1 MGVGISYMNE
11 MVYDKGEL
19 PNYVVLDKETRF
31 EALENTMNNLESLK
45 SVLGDNIN
53 GGGGNGGNGNVSV
66 NADIVDDVKE
76 LAKSSQR
83 SLQVFFDMIP
93 SEDVKAVE
101 ELFANVQKADA
112 NGDGKL
118 SEDEIVNLSPME
130 REIWKRRVDKF

>member
-1 MGVGISYMNE
+1 MNE
-11 MVYDKGEL
+11 MVYDAGEL
-19 PNYVVLDKETRF
+19 PNYVLLDKETRF

-53 GGGGNGGNGNVSV
+53 GGNGGNGNVSV
-66 NADIVDDVKE
+66 SADIVNDVQD

-101 ELFANVQKADA
+101 ELFVNVKKADA

-118 SEDEIVNLSPME
+118 SEDEMNYLSPME